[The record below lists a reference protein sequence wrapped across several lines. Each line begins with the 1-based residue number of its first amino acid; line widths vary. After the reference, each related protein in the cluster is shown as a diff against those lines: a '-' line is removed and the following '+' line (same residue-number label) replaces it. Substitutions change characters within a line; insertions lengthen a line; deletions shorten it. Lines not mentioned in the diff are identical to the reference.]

1 MELKRKV
8 QNVLFATSC
17 LLLLGGLAVFA
28 GVRQARRPVGQVFV
42 SIGNEF
48 NNYFISEQEVV
59 ALLTR
64 GGVQPLEG
72 RAPDDL
78 NLPALEARLKAH
90 SFVKD
95 AQVYRDLAGNLHA
108 DVRQNRPIARLVHPN
123 TRQDCY
129 LDADGHQ
136 LPLSNLFTA
145 RVVPVAKAGG
155 QPLPAA
161 YFQDSTGRRYLELLR
176 YIDEHP
182 FWRAQ
187 VAEVFI
193 APNGKVSFSQQIGD
207 QQVEFGFPENISEK
221 FAKLMVFYRQ
231 IPPALGWDTYHRV
244 NVEFKDQII
253 CE

>member
-8 QNVLFATSC
+8 NNVLFATGC
-17 LLLLGGLAVFA
+17 LVLLGGLAVFA
-28 GVRQARRPVGQVFV
+28 GVRQASRPVGQVIV
-42 SIGNEF
+42 TIGNEF
-48 NNYFISEQEVV
+48 NNFFISEQEVT

-64 GGVQPLEG
+64 NGQQRLEG
-72 RAPDDL
+72 TTPEEL

-108 DVRQNRPIARLVHPN
+108 DVRQNRPIARLVHAD

-129 LDADGHQ
+129 LDADGHK
-136 LPLSNLFTA
+136 LPLSSLFTA
-145 RVVPVAKAGG
+145 RVVPVARPGG
-155 QPLPAA
+155 QPLAA
-161 YFQDSTGRRYLELLR
+161 GFFQDSTGHRYLELLR
-176 YIDEHP
+176 YIDEHS

-193 APNGKVSFSQQIGD
+193 APNGKVSFTQQIGD

>member
-1 MELKRKV
+1 MQLKRKV
-8 QNVLFATSC
+8 NNVLFSVGC
-17 LLLLGGLAVFA
+17 LVLLGGLAVFA
-28 GVRQARRPVGQVFV
+28 GVRQAKRPVGQVIITI
-42 SIGNEF
+42 SNEF
-48 NNYFISEQEVV
+48 NNYFISEWEVST
-59 ALLTR
+59 LLTR
-64 GGVQPLEG
+64 GGQERLEG
-72 RAPDDL
+72 STPDELD
-78 NLPALEARLKAH
+78 LPALEARLKAH

-108 DVRQNRPIARLVHPN
+108 DVRQNRPIARLVHAD

-129 LDADGHQ
+129 LDADGHK
-136 LPLSNLFTA
+136 LPLSSLFTA
-145 RVVPVAKAGG
+145 RVVPVSRLGG
-155 QPLPAA
+155 QPLKAG
-161 YFQDSTGRRYLELLR
+161 YFQDSTGQRYLELLR

-182 FWRAQ
+182 FWRSQ

-193 APNGKVSFSQQIGD
+193 GANGKVFFTQQIGD
-207 QQVEFGFPENISEK
+207 QQIEFGFPENISEK

>member
-8 QNVLFATSC
+8 NNVLFATGC
-17 LLLLGGLAVFA
+17 LVLLGGLAVFA
-28 GVRQARRPVGQVFV
+28 GVKQASRPVGQVIV
-42 SIGNEF
+42 TIGNEF
-48 NNYFISEQEVV
+48 NNYFISEREVTS
-59 ALLTR
+59 LLTR
-64 GGVQPLEG
+64 NGEQRLEG
-72 RAPDDL
+72 STPEEL

-108 DVRQNRPIARLVHPN
+108 DVRQNRPIARLVHAD

-129 LDADGHQ
+129 LDADGNK
-136 LPLSNLFTA
+136 LPLSSLFTA
-145 RVVPVAKAGG
+145 RVVPVSRPGG
-155 QPLPAA
+155 QPLAA
-161 YFQDSTGRRYLELLR
+161 SFFQDSTGLRYLELLR
-176 YIDEHP
+176 YIDEHS

-193 APNGKVSFSQQIGD
+193 GANGKVSFTQQIGD

>member
-1 MELKRKV
+1 MEIKRKV
-8 QNVLFATSC
+8 NNVLFAAGC

-28 GVRQARRPVGQVFV
+28 GVRQANRPVGQVIV
-42 SIGNEF
+42 TISNEF
-48 NNYFISEQEVV
+48 NNYFISEREVSS
-59 ALLTR
+59 LLTR
-64 GGVQPLEG
+64 GGQQRLEG
-72 RAPDDL
+72 STPEEL
-78 NLPALEARLKAH
+78 SLPALEARLKAH

-108 DVRQNRPIARLVHPN
+108 DVRQNRPIARLVHAD
-123 TRQDCY
+123 TRQDFY
-129 LDADGHQ
+129 LDTDGQ
-136 LPLSNLFTA
+136 KLPLSSLFTA
-145 RVVPVAKAGG
+145 RVVPVSRPGG
-155 QPLPAA
+155 QPLSAG

-193 APNGKVSFSQQIGD
+193 GANGKVAFTQQIGD

>member
-1 MELKRKV
+1 M
-8 QNVLFATSC
+8 C
-17 LLLLGGLAVFA
+17 LLLLTGLAVFA
-28 GVRQARRPVGQVFV
+28 GVRQASRPVGNVIV
-42 SIGNEF
+42 TISNEF
-48 NNYFISEQEVV
+48 NNYFISEQEVT

-64 GGVQPLEG
+64 NGKQPLEG
-72 RAPDDL
+72 LGSDEL
-78 NLPALEARLKAH
+78 NLKALEARLRAH

-108 DVRQNRPIARLVHPN
+108 DVRQNRPIARLIHGD
-123 TRQDCY
+123 TRLDSY
-129 LDADGHQ
+129 LDREGQQ
-136 LPLSNLFTA
+136 LPLSPLFTA
-145 RVVPVAKAGG
+145 RVVPISRVGGTPLQAG
-155 QPLPAA
+155 
-161 YFQDSTGRRYLELLR
+161 FFRDSTGHHYLDFLR

-193 APNGKVSFSQQIGD
+193 GPNGKVSFTQQVGD
-207 QQVEFGFPENISEK
+207 QRVEFGFPDNISEK

>member
-8 QNVLFATSC
+8 NNLFFATGCLVLFSA
-17 LLLLGGLAVFA
+17 LAVFA
-28 GVRQARRPVGQVFV
+28 GVRQAQRPVSNVIV
-42 SIGNEF
+42 TIGNEF
-48 NNYFISEQEVV
+48 NNYFISEQEVT

-64 GGVQPLEG
+64 NGNQRLEG
-72 RAPDDL
+72 ARPEDL
-78 NLPALEARLKAH
+78 NLKGLEARLKAH

-108 DVRQNRPIARLVHPN
+108 DVRQNRPIARLVHAD
-123 TRQDCY
+123 TRQDSY
-129 LDADGHQ
+129 IDDTGSR
-136 LPLSNLFTA
+136 LPLSGLFTA
-145 RVVPVAKAGG
+145 RVVPIARQGG
-155 QPLPAA
+155 QPLQAA
-161 YFQDSTGRRYLELLR
+161 FFQDSTGRRYLDFLR
-176 YIDEHP
+176 FIDEHP

-193 APNGKVSFSQQIGD
+193 GPNGKLSFTQQVGD
-207 QQVEFGFPENISEK
+207 QRVEFGLPENISEK

-231 IPPALGWDTYHRV
+231 IPPVLGWDTYHRV

>member
-8 QNVLFATSC
+8 NNVLFATGC
-17 LLLLGGLAVFA
+17 LVLLGGLAVFA
-28 GVRQARRPVGQVFV
+28 GVRQASRPVGQVIV
-42 SIGNEF
+42 TIGNEF
-48 NNYFISEQEVV
+48 NNFFISEREVT

-64 GGVQPLEG
+64 DGQQRLEG
-72 RAPDDL
+72 TTPDEL

-108 DVRQNRPIARLVHPN
+108 DVRQNRPIARLVHTD
-123 TRQDCY
+123 TRQDSY
-129 LDADGHQ
+129 LDADGHK
-136 LPLSNLFTA
+136 LPLSSLFTA
-145 RVVPVAKAGG
+145 RVVPVARPGG
-155 QPLPAA
+155 QPLSAGF
-161 YFQDSTGRRYLELLR
+161 FQDSTGQRYLELLR
-176 YIDEHP
+176 YIDEHS

-193 APNGKVSFSQQIGD
+193 APNGKVSFTQQIGD

-244 NVEFKDQII
+244 NIEFKDQII

>member
-1 MELKRKV
+1 MELKRKA
-8 QNVLFATSC
+8 NNLIFATVC
-17 LLLLGGLAVFA
+17 LVLLTGLAVFA
-28 GVRQARRPVGQVFV
+28 GVRQASRPVGSVIV
-42 SIGNEF
+42 TISNEF
-48 NNYFISEQEVV
+48 NNYFISEKEVT

-64 GGVQPLEG
+64 NGQQPLVG
-72 RAPDDL
+72 ASPDDL
-78 NLPALEARLKAH
+78 DLKALEARLKAH

-108 DVRQNRPIARLVHPN
+108 DVRQNRPIARLTHAD
-123 TRQDCY
+123 TRLDSY
-129 LDADGHQ
+129 LDTEGQQ
-136 LPLSNLFTA
+136 LPLSPLFTA
-145 RVVPVAKAGG
+145 RVVPVLREGNAPLQAG
-155 QPLPAA
+155 
-161 YFQDSTGRRYLELLR
+161 FFRDSTGQRYLELLR

-193 APNGKVSFSQQIGD
+193 GPNGKVSFTQQVGD
-207 QQVEFGFPENISEK
+207 QRVEFGFPDNISEK